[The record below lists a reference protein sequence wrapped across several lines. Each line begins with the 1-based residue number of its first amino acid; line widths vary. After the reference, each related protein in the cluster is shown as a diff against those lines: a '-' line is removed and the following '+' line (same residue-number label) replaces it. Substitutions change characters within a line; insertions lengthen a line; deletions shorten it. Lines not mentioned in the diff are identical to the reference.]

1 MTFRQGSVTDDGALL
16 PYQERDRWERPMS
29 AADTTTA
36 KVPPTRPSTP
46 TGAGGGAGE
55 GAGGAERPARRRR
68 AGGPAALPWAL
79 LAPCLLVLLLVLGY
93 PLARLVTLSFQKFG
107 QPQLWGF
114 QEPEQVGFAN
124 FARIL
129 GDGEFWAVVVRTV
142 VFAGGAVILTMVLG
156 MLTALLLQ
164 RVSGWVKTL
173 VNIALVAS
181 WGMPV
186 IVATAIFKW
195 LFDTDYGVL
204 NWLLSRLPGVDMTG
218 HNWFA
223 DGPQGLA
230 VIMLLVVWGAV
241 PFVAITLSAG
251 LTQVPK
257 ELEEAARLD
266 GAGSWGVF
274 RYVTLPVLKPIIVM
288 LTTLSVIWDMG
299 VFPQV
304 FVMRNGHPEA
314 EFQLL
319 TTYSYDKAFVVNDYG
334 GGSAIALVTVVL
346 LLGVVAVYMRQML
359 KIGEVE

>member
-1 MTFRQGSVTDDGALL
+1 
-16 PYQERDRWERPMS
+16 MS
-29 AADTTTA
+29 AADTTTPA
-36 KVPPTRPSTP
+36 KVPPPRQAPPPPADDPPRVKRPS
-46 TGAGGGAGE
+46 GGAT
-55 GAGGAERPARRRR
+55 A
-68 AGGPAALPWAL
+68 PWLL
-79 LAPCLLVLLLVLGY
+79 LAPCLLILALVMGY

-107 QPQLWGF
+107 QSQLWGF
-114 QEPEQVGFAN
+114 QPAESVGFDN
-124 FARIL
+124 FAKVL

-142 VFAGGAVILTMVLG
+142 VFAAGAVVLTMVIG
-156 MLTALLLQ
+156 MALALLLQ
-164 RVSGWVKTL
+164 RVSGWLKVL
-173 VNIALVAS
+173 INIVLVAS

-186 IVATAIFKW
+186 IVATTVFKW
-195 LFDTDYGVL
+195 LFDSDYGVL
-204 NWLLSRLPGVDMTG
+204 NALLSKLPGVDMIG

-223 DGPQGLA
+223 SGPEGLA

-241 PFVAITLSAG
+241 PFVVITLSAG

-304 FVMRNGHPEA
+304 FVMRNGHPEP
-314 EFQLL
+314 EFQVLN
-319 TTYSYDKAFVVNDYG
+319 TYSYDRAFVVNDYAQ
-334 GGSAIALVTVVL
+334 GSAIALITVLL

>member
-1 MTFRQGSVTDDGALL
+1 
-16 PYQERDRWERPMS
+16 MS

-36 KVPPTRPSTP
+36 EVPPTRQSPP
-46 TGAGGGAGE
+46 PPPAGE
-55 GAGGAERPARRRR
+55 ADARRPR
-68 AGGPAALPWAL
+68 GGRGPGGTASPWLL
-79 LAPCLLVLLLVLGY
+79 LAPCLLVLVLVMGY

-107 QPQLWGF
+107 QSQLWGF
-114 QEPEQVGFAN
+114 QPAESVGFGN
-124 FARIL
+124 FADVL
-129 GDGEFWAVVVRTV
+129 GDAEFWRVVLRTI
-142 VFAGGAVILTMVLG
+142 VFAAGCVIVTMVLG
-156 MLTALLLQ
+156 MLVALLLQ

-173 VNIALVAS
+173 VNIALVAG

-186 IVATAIFKW
+186 IVATTVFKW
-195 LFDTDYGVL
+195 LFDSDYGIL
-204 NWLLSRLPGVDMTG
+204 NAVLSRLPGVDLIG

-223 DGPQGLA
+223 SGPQGLA
-230 VIMLLVVWGAV
+230 VIMLLVIWGAV
-241 PFVAITLSAG
+241 PFVVITLSAG
-251 LTQVPK
+251 LTQVPA

-266 GAGSWGVF
+266 GAGAWGVF
-274 RYVTLPVLKPIIVM
+274 RYVTLPVLKPVVVM

-319 TTYSYDKAFVVNDYG
+319 TTYSYDRAFVVNDYG
-334 GGSAIALVTVVL
+334 QGSAIALVTVVL

>member
-1 MTFRQGSVTDDGALL
+1 
-16 PYQERDRWERPMS
+16 MS
-29 AADTTTA
+29 AADTTTPA
-36 KVPPTRPSTP
+36 KVPPPRQAPPTPADDPPRVNRPS
-46 TGAGGGAGE
+46 GGAT
-55 GAGGAERPARRRR
+55 A
-68 AGGPAALPWAL
+68 PWLL
-79 LAPCLLVLLLVLGY
+79 LAPCLLILALVMGY

-107 QPQLWGF
+107 QSQLWGF
-114 QEPEQVGFAN
+114 QPAESVGFDN
-124 FARIL
+124 FAKVL
-129 GDGEFWAVVVRTV
+129 GDGEFWAVVVRTIVFAAGAV
-142 VFAGGAVILTMVLG
+142 VFTMVIG
-156 MLTALLLQ
+156 MALALLLQ
-164 RVSGWVKTL
+164 RVSGWLKVL
-173 VNIALVAS
+173 INIVLVAS

-186 IVATAIFKW
+186 IVATTVFKW
-195 LFDTDYGVL
+195 LFDSDYGVL
-204 NWLLSRLPGVDMTG
+204 NALLSKLPGVEMIG

-223 DGPQGLA
+223 SGPQGLA

-241 PFVAITLSAG
+241 PFVVITLSAG

-304 FVMRNGHPEA
+304 FVMRNGHPEP
-314 EFQLL
+314 EFQVLN
-319 TTYSYDKAFVVNDYG
+319 TYSYDRAFVVNDYAQ
-334 GGSAIALVTVVL
+334 GSAIALITVLL